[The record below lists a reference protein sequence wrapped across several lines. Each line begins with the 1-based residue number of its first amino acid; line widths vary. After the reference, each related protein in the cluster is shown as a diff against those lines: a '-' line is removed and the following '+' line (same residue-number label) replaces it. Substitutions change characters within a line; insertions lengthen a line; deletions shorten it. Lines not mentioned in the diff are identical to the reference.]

1 MSKEKKQNKKGDVDE
16 EDVTVVDPGVAKKAV
31 YATAMGNAME
41 WFDFGIYS
49 YLVATLSKIF
59 FSGVAEQYQLILGFG
74 TFTAAFLVR
83 PIGGAVFGRLGDK
96 MGRKKILAITIIMM
110 AFGTLLIGLL
120 PSYESIGMTAP
131 LLLLVARFIQGFS
144 TGGEYSGAMTFIAE
158 SSPDKRRGIMGSGL
172 EVGTLTGYIG
182 GAGLVTALTYI
193 LGDQIMQDW
202 GWRIPFLIAAP
213 LGVIGLYFRTHLEES
228 PAFKEMEEKKEASEQ
243 QENGGVTFKDM
254 FLYHHKSLL
263 IAVGLVF
270 FFNVI
275 EYALLTY
282 MPSHLSDVLGY
293 GTTKGLLLVVV
304 VMVIMIPIV
313 LLMGHFGD
321 RIGNKRIILGS
332 LIFMTVFAIPAF
344 MLLETGSNWLVFIGL
359 MIIAVSLSA
368 LQGTMPSELPA
379 LFFTQVRY
387 GGLSITYNLSVSL
400 FGGTAP
406 TLISWLIDVTDTT
419 FAPAYYLMFV
429 SIIGIIIVSFFV
441 KKTSGFPL
449 RGDTPTVET
458 EEEKKEEAQKDEEL
472 WWKEEEREME
482 DNGENKDDNKEK

>member
-1 MSKEKKQNKKGDVDE
+1 MVKDKNKNKTKGVDE
-16 EDVTVVDPGVAKKAV
+16 EDVTVVDRDVAKKAV
-31 YATAMGNAME
+31 FATAMGNAME

-49 YLVATLSKIF
+49 YLVATLSTVF
-59 FSGVAEQYQLILGFG
+59 FSGVADQYQLILGFG

-83 PIGGAVFGRLGDK
+83 PIGGAVFGRLGDTL
-96 MGRKKILAITIIMM
+96 GRKKILAITIIMM
-110 AFGTLLIGLL
+110 AFGTLIIGLL
-120 PSYESIGMTAP
+120 PSYESIGITAP

-193 LGDQIMQDW
+193 LGDQTMQEW
-202 GWRIPFLIAAP
+202 GWRIPFLVAAP
-213 LGVIGLYFRTHLEES
+213 LGIIGFYLRTNLEES
-228 PAFKEMEEKKEASEQ
+228 PAFAEMEEKKEEAEQ
-243 QENGGVTFKDM
+243 DEDNGVTFKDM
-254 FLYHHKSLL
+254 FLYHHRSLL
-263 IAVGLVF
+263 VAVGLVF

-293 GTTKGLLLVVV
+293 GTTKGLLLVVI

-332 LIFMTVFAIPAF
+332 LVFMTVLAIPAF
-344 MLLETGSNWLVFIGL
+344 MLIEADSNLLVFIGL
-359 MIIAVSLSA
+359 MIIAISLAA

-387 GGLSITYNLSVSL
+387 GGLSITYNISVSL

-429 SIIGIIIVSFFV
+429 SVIGIVIVSLFV

-458 EEEKKEEAQKDEEL
+458 EREKQEEAQKDEEL
-472 WWKEEEREME
+472 WWKDEEREME
-482 DNGENKDDNKEK
+482 DNGSSEDNNQNE

>member
-1 MSKEKKQNKKGDVDE
+1 
-16 EDVTVVDPGVAKKAV
+16 
-31 YATAMGNAME
+31 
-41 WFDFGIYS
+41 
-49 YLVATLSKIF
+49 
-59 FSGVAEQYQLILGFG
+59 
-74 TFTAAFLVR
+74 
-83 PIGGAVFGRLGDK
+83 AVFGRLGDK

-110 AFGTLLIGLL
+110 SIGTLLIGLL
-120 PSYESIGMTAP
+120 SGYESIGITASI
-131 LLLLVARFIQGFS
+131 LLLVARFIQGFS

-263 IAVGLVF
+263 IAVGQVF

-282 MPSHLSDVLGY
+282 MQSHLSDVLGY

-313 LLMGHFGD
+313 L
-321 RIGNKRIILGS
+321 
-332 LIFMTVFAIPAF
+332 
-344 MLLETGSNWLVFIGL
+344 
-359 MIIAVSLSA
+359 
-368 LQGTMPSELPA
+368 
-379 LFFTQVRY
+379 
-387 GGLSITYNLSVSL
+387 
-400 FGGTAP
+400 
-406 TLISWLIDVTDTT
+406 
-419 FAPAYYLMFV
+419 
-429 SIIGIIIVSFFV
+429 
-441 KKTSGFPL
+441 
-449 RGDTPTVET
+449 
-458 EEEKKEEAQKDEEL
+458 
-472 WWKEEEREME
+472 
-482 DNGENKDDNKEK
+482 

>member
-1 MSKEKKQNKKGDVDE
+1 MVKEKNKDKTKGVDE
-16 EDVTVVDPGVAKKAV
+16 EDVTVVDRDVAKKAV
-31 YATAMGNAME
+31 FATAMGNAME

-59 FSGVAEQYQLILGFG
+59 FAGVADEYQLILGFG

-83 PIGGAVFGRLGDK
+83 PIGGAFFGRLGDNL
-96 MGRKKILAITIIMM
+96 GRKKILAITIIMM
-110 AFGTLLIGLL
+110 AIGTLLIGLL
-120 PSYESIGMTAP
+120 PGYESIGITAP
-131 LLLLVARFIQGFS
+131 ILLLVARFIQGFS

-193 LGDQIMQDW
+193 LGDQTMQEW
-202 GWRIPFLIAAP
+202 GWRIPFLLAAP
-213 LGVIGLYFRTHLEES
+213 LGIIGLYLRTNLEES
-228 PAFKEMEEKKEASEQ
+228 PAFAEMEEKKEEAEQ
-243 QENGGVTFKDM
+243 DDDGGVTFKDM

-293 GTTKGLLLVVV
+293 GTTKGLLLVVI
-304 VMVIMIPIV
+304 VMIVMIPIV

-332 LIFMTVFAIPAF
+332 LVFMTVLAIPAF
-344 MLLETGSNWLVFIGL
+344 MLIEADSNLLVFIGL
-359 MIIAVSLSA
+359 MIIAISLAA

-387 GGLSITYNLSVSL
+387 GGLSITYNISVSL

-429 SIIGIIIVSFFV
+429 SIIGIVIVSLFV

-458 EEEKKEEAQKDEEL
+458 EKEKKEEAQKDEEL
-472 WWKEEEREME
+472 WWKDEEREME
-482 DNGENKDDNKEK
+482 DNQSDQDDHQN

>member
-1 MSKEKKQNKKGDVDE
+1 MVKDKNKNKTKGVDE
-16 EDVTVVDPGVAKKAV
+16 KDVTVVDRDVAKKAV
-31 YATAMGNAME
+31 FATAMGNAME

-49 YLVATLSKIF
+49 YLVATLSTVF
-59 FSGVAEQYQLILGFG
+59 FSGVADQYQLILGFG

-83 PIGGAVFGRLGDK
+83 PIGGAVFGRLGDTL
-96 MGRKKILAITIIMM
+96 GRKKILAITIIMM
-110 AFGTLLIGLL
+110 AFGTLIIGLL
-120 PSYESIGMTAP
+120 PSYESIGITAP

-193 LGDQIMQDW
+193 LGDQTMQEW
-202 GWRIPFLIAAP
+202 GWRIPFLVAAP
-213 LGVIGLYFRTHLEES
+213 LGIIGFYLRTNLEES
-228 PAFKEMEEKKEASEQ
+228 PAFAEMEEKKEEAEQ
-243 QENGGVTFKDM
+243 DEDNGVTFKDM
-254 FLYHHKSLL
+254 FLYHHRSLL
-263 IAVGLVF
+263 VAVGLVF

-293 GTTKGLLLVVV
+293 GTTKGLLLVVI

-332 LIFMTVFAIPAF
+332 LVFMTVLAIPAF
-344 MLLETGSNWLVFIGL
+344 MLIEADSNLLVFIGL
-359 MIIAVSLSA
+359 MIIAISLAA

-387 GGLSITYNLSVSL
+387 GGLSITYNISVSL

-429 SIIGIIIVSFFV
+429 SVIGIVIVSLFV

-458 EEEKKEEAQKDEEL
+458 EREKQEEAQKDEEL
-472 WWKEEEREME
+472 WWKDEEREME
-482 DNGENKDDNKEK
+482 DNGSSEDNNQNE